1 MTTYL
6 VLTAIGTDKPGLVE
20 SLSEVVAAH
29 GGNWLESSMS
39 QLAGK
44 FAGILRVS
52 VSDEQADELITALEQ
67 LSTHLRLVIER
78 VAEDQVVAP
87 PQTVVL
93 SLVGNDRPGIV
104 RDISHALTA
113 LAVNVEQLN
122 SECEPAPMSGEILFK
137 ARATLRVPATVSL
150 EELQSSLEKLADDL
164 MVEVGEKKGTD
175 SK

>member
-52 VSDEQADELITALEQ
+52 VSDEQADELIGALEQ
-67 LSTHLRLVIER
+67 LSEHLRLVIER
-78 VAEDQVVAP
+78 VTEDQVGSP
-87 PQTVVL
+87 PQTVAL

-104 RDISHALTA
+104 REISHALA
-113 LAVNVEQLN
+113 GLAVNVEQL
-122 SECEPAPMSGEILFK
+122 STECGPAPMSGEILFK
-137 ARATLRVPATVSL
+137 ARATLRVPGTVSL
-150 EELQSSLEKLADDL
+150 DELQSALEKLADDL
-164 MVEVGEKKGTD
+164 MVEVGEKKPRAD
-175 SK
+175 